1 MLYVMHEIASPAS
14 SLPSYPVQLRPHGL
28 CAHGRPEYSAESAT
42 KVCHPA
48 SRQASKVSHSA
59 HYYVTCCSAQVK
71 RLYKLFNEVI
81 DYSDTGTVA
90 HHIIAAETCCTACS
104 LPFAA
109 DSVYHV
115 ESQTCTL
122 DCKVLNTLA
131 ALLPENDPVVSMYV
145 TCSPLI
151 AAATAAI
158 MHNCRRSVR

>member
-1 MLYVMHEIASPAS
+1 MADLNTLQNLQQRFATLQVDKRQRSVTQHITMLHAAVLRSRDCTSFFM
-14 SLPSYPVQLRPHGL
+14 QLQITH
-28 CAHGRPEYSAESAT
+28 
-42 KVCHPA
+42 
-48 SRQASKVSHSA
+48 
-59 HYYVTCCSAQVK
+59 
-71 RLYKLFNEVI
+71 
-81 DYSDTGTVA
+81 TVA
-90 HHIIAAETCCTACS
+90 HRKIAAETCCTACS

-158 MHNCRRSVR
+158 MHNCTRSVR